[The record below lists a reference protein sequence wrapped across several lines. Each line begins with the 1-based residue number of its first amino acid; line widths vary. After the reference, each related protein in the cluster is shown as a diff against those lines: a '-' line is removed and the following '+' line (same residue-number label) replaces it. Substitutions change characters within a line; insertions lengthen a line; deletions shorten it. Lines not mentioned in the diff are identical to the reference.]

1 MKILFLILFI
11 FFVLNVSSQNNDS
24 QKSHQ
29 RDTVSNL
36 QYTWNGKNVTYRQM
50 RDSLA
55 VLYFKFCD
63 SLKKDEEGKIKINK

>member
-1 MKILFLILFI
+1 MKIIFSTLFI
-11 FFVLNVSSQNNDS
+11 LFVLNVSSQNNDS
-24 QKSHQ
+24 PKSHQ

-36 QYTWNGKNVTYRQM
+36 QYTWNGKNVTYKQY

-63 SLKKDEEGKIKINK
+63 SLKKDEEQKRKINK